1 MIDDI
6 VMKSEKRKIAIIAG
20 EVSGDK
26 IGSDLIGEIA
36 AVYDIDLFGVGG
48 EELARHGLKSLFPYE
63 ELSIIGLW
71 DIIKNI
77 FTLRK
82 RVNSTV
88 KSIVSYKPELLIL
101 IDSPEFTH
109 RVAKKVKKVM
119 PNITIIN
126 YISPTIWFWRQGRG
140 REMSK
145 YITHILSIYPF
156 EPALYK
162 KLNGPPCT
170 YVGNP
175 LFESIINNK
184 LSRKKIANTNKTI
197 VFMPGSRKTEIEQ
210 LLPPCINAFREIK
223 KLGYEF
229 NLEIPT
235 FDRFTDLIK
244 EKFVNTGLNYSIYTN
259 ASKKIDSFWHSDFAI
274 TASGSATLE
283 LAACKLPMIV
293 IYKLNKVNSILV
305 KIILKINNFKNISF
319 SLPNLISQK
328 KIIPELL
335 QSDCNSKKITA
346 ELIKMLNDG
355 NIINDQLSV
364 FDNIHEIMKVK
375 VRPEKA
381 AADIIRG
388 YL

>member
-1 MIDDI
+1 
-6 VMKSEKRKIAIIAG
+6 MKLEKRKIAIIAG

-26 IGSDLIGEIA
+26 IGSDLISEIA
-36 AVYDIDLFGVGG
+36 SVYDIDLYGVGG
-48 EELARHGLKSLFPYE
+48 EELARHGLRSLFPYE
-63 ELSIIGLW
+63 ELSIIGVW

-82 RVNSTV
+82 RINLTV
-88 KSIVSYKPELLIL
+88 KSIVAYKPELLII

-119 PNITIIN
+119 PNLTVIN
-126 YISPTIWFWRQGRG
+126 YVSPTIWFWRQGRG
-140 REMSK
+140 REMSE

-156 EPALYK
+156 EPALYN

-175 LFESIINNK
+175 LFENILNNK
-184 LSRKKIANTNKTI
+184 LNRKEIENKNKTI
-197 VFMPGSRKTEIEQ
+197 VFMPGSRKSEIEK
-210 LLPPCINAFREIK
+210 LLPPCVMAFREIK

-229 NLEIPT
+229 NIEIPT
-235 FDRFTDLIK
+235 FDHFEDFIR
-244 EKFVNTGLNYSIYTN
+244 EKFVNTGINYSIY
-259 ASKKIDSFWHSDFAI
+259 SSEHKKINSFWHSDFAI

-283 LAACKLPMIV
+283 LAACRLPMIV
-293 IYKLNKVNSILV
+293 IYKLNIVNSV
-305 KIILKINNFKNISF
+305 FASVILKINNLKNISF

-346 ELIKMLNDG
+346 ELIKMFNDS
-355 NIINDQLSV
+355 NIINDQLLV
-364 FDNIHEIMKVK
+364 FDNIHEIMRVK

-381 AADIIRG
+381 AADVIRG